1 MSNCKDIVRENINL
15 TLNNLNLKNFD
26 LFKKSLD
33 ALTIEN
39 TIFELSEYS
48 NEEINEGL
56 EYLLTNMPLFSDEEK
71 LAFYTHKSFSSNSLS
86 NILSDKELEFLLEL
100 LMENE
105 EIDISQYED
114 ILKLNYKYK
123 YKAKIDKLLER
134 KNVNKINVIHK
145 SNSHEFLYKLFLSI
159 MNNKVLNYYRFNSK
173 EYFTNLAKQ
182 KEILAFLSSIGYKN
196 ITNLLEDSLKTND
209 YKSLFDLTSTIKL
222 KNSELNK
229 LIDILS
235 SNLNVTYDLS
245 KVEFIKED
253 KISFKEFSQRESLP
267 SETLKQALNL
277 INEYLSDDILTS
289 NLNFNNVLK
298 NTKNLD
304 LLLLN
309 LREIFKTYGFNIDI
323 NYIKGNLD
331 DLDFVKEL
339 YILKTLYY
347 LVLLMNEK
355 NIDSTKLENKE
366 ELLKLLSGEFE
377 FSNIAEK
384 LLPNSV
390 TKLDLY
396 NILLILDGSKELN
409 VVPLKDEFYK
419 ELESTNLADNYTF
432 KERFDEL
439 TKDSIFEDKV
449 KNFKEYFTDLKKL
462 KYMSN
467 LEIEVEIERQ
477 MYNMMLQIN
486 LNFYDV
492 ESGLEGMID
501 LIKGLKDT
509 INKDTCVKFERMIED
524 KRTSIYEGEIE
535 TTNKAIEVIKEYND
549 KVKYISNSLEEL
561 LEKKALIDENKDYII
576 EDDIVSKAIN
586 DSIEKL
592 CRENEKLRSEQ
603 SKIIAQEERKGIKI
617 DLDELSNHRLVKTDD
632 FNDFLVF
639 NHDDNEREK

>member
-347 LVLLMNEK
+347 LILLMNEK

-561 LEKKALIDENKDYII
+561 LVKKALIDENKDYII

>member
-48 NEEINEGL
+48 NDEINEGL

-86 NILSDKELEFLLEL
+86 NSLSDKELEFLLDL
-100 LMENE
+100 LMGNE
-105 EIDISQYED
+105 DIDISQYED

-123 YKAKIDKLLER
+123 YKAQIDKLLER

-145 SNSHEFLYKLFLSI
+145 SNSHEFIFKLFLSI
-159 MNNKVLNYYRFNSK
+159 MNNNVLNYYRFNSK
-173 EYFTNLAKQ
+173 EYFTNIAKQ
-182 KEILAFLSSIGYKN
+182 KEILSFLSLIGYNN
-196 ITNLLEDSLKTND
+196 ITKLLEEALKTND

-245 KVEFIKED
+245 KVEFIRED

-267 SETLKQALNL
+267 SETLKQAVNL
-277 INEYLSDDILTS
+277 INEYLSDDILAH

-309 LREIFKTYGFNIDI
+309 LREMFKTYGFNIDI

-331 DLDFVKEL
+331 DLDFIKEL
-339 YILKTLYY
+339 YILKSLYY
-347 LVLLMNEK
+347 LLLLMKEK
-355 NIDSTKLENKE
+355 NIDSTKLDNKE

-396 NILLILDGSKELN
+396 NILLILDGSKTLN
-409 VVPLKDEFYK
+409 FVPLKEEFSK

-432 KERFDEL
+432 KERFDDL
-439 TKDSIFEDKV
+439 TKASKFEDKV
-449 KNFKEYFTDLKKL
+449 KNFKEYFTDLRKL

-509 INKDTCVKFERMIED
+509 INKDTCVKFERMVED
-524 KRTSIYEGEIE
+524 KRTSLYEGEIE

-549 KVKYISNSLEEL
+549 KVNYINNSLEEL
-561 LEKKALIDENKDYII
+561 LKKKALIDENKDYII

-592 CRENEKLRSEQ
+592 YRENEKLRSEQ
-603 SKIIAQEERKGIKI
+603 SKIIVQEERKGIKI
-617 DLDELSNHRLVKTDD
+617 DLDELSNHRLVKADD